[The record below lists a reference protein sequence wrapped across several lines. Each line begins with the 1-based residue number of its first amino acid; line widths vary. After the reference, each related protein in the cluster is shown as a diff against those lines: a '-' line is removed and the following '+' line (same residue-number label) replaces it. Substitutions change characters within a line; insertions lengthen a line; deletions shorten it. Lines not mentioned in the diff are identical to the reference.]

1 MKSFKTSYKGVIMK
15 KFNEVKKNVNKFCQD
30 HILGITATVAAGIWI
45 GCIALT
51 IRDIKNANNNVT
63 DCTDSLMY
71 ELDPANVMILVPDAD
86 HIDDAIKFIK
96 ENNVLNPLERDE
108 FQRIIDTFTELK
120 NGKN

>member
-1 MKSFKTSYKGVIMK
+1 MK

-30 HILGITATVAAGIWI
+30 HILEITATVAAGIWI

-51 IRDIKNANNNVT
+51 IRDIKNNNNNIT

-71 ELDPANVMILVPDAD
+71 ELDPANIMIQVPDAD

-96 ENNVLNPLERDE
+96 ENNVLNPLERYE
-108 FQRIIDTFTELK
+108 FQRIVDTFTELK
-120 NGKN
+120 NSKN

>member
-1 MKSFKTSYKGVIMK
+1 MASYFFRIKIIAY
-15 KFNEVKKNVNKFCQD
+15 NETIQNLLQRSYHEED

-71 ELDPANVMILVPDAD
+71 ELDPANIMILVPDAD

-120 NGKN
+120 NSKN